1 VGLLLLLLAAS
12 APAARA
18 ELPAIVERSIAFH
31 GGDEVRHAEIA
42 LTLTSLSGS
51 SRIEARLDG
60 GLFDYTVTTPAEAA
74 DGSSE
79 AERRVRVTNAPDG
92 DVAVYEERDGREV
105 RLSGAAAERASR
117 WLMAKV
123 YFPFLPFRLADPGV
137 RFEDQGL
144 ERWGE
149 RELRRVKVTFR
160 AGSSPDA
167 DDEYVYWFDPD
178 SGRMEQYAYSFHSG
192 DGGLRLRLATG
203 FHRAGG
209 VLFSD
214 QDNLGVNGPGLS
226 VDQVTPGFAARRMEK
241 VSEVRLSDVE
251 VRPLAADAGVDR

>member
-1 VGLLLLLLAAS
+1 M
-12 APAARA
+12 P
-18 ELPAIVERSIAFH
+18 PIVAKSIDFH
-31 GGDEVRHAEIA
+31 GGDVVRHAEMA
-42 LTLTSLSGS
+42 LTLTSRSGS
-51 SRIEARLDG
+51 SRIEANLDG
-60 GLFDYTVTTPAEAA
+60 GLFDYTVTSPAEG
-74 DGSSE
+74 DV
-79 AERRVRVTNAPDG
+79 ERRVRVSNLDGETRVWEWRRGAPVELTG
-92 DVAVYEERDGREV
+92 Q
-105 RLSGAAAERASR
+105 AAERASR

-123 YFPFLPFRLADPGV
+123 YFPFLPFRLADPSV
-137 RFEDQGL
+137 HFQDLGL
-144 ERWGE
+144 EPWGE
-149 RELRRVKVTFR
+149 RELHKVKVTFR
-160 AGSSPDA
+160 EGSSPDA
-167 DDEYVYWFDPD
+167 DDEYLYWFDPE
-178 SGRMEQYAYSFHSG
+178 SGRLEQYAYSFHSG